1 MAENNDFTKS
11 EQNSLSI
18 RLGTD
23 GFSFSILN
31 PLREGEPVIYE
42 QAIAETL
49 SLTANLKELLKKRE
63 ELNHPFRQVKVIT
76 ANKRYTFVPLAL
88 FDDEQAESIFYYNHP
103 RQENETVQYNILPKS
118 DIVVIF
124 AMDKSVCQC
133 LQEQY
138 ADVQFF
144 SHITPLVEY
153 FSGRSRLGNSRKV
166 YANIRQKALD
176 VLVCERGRLLLA
188 NTFAATST
196 ADRIY
201 YLLYVWQQLN
211 FDQERDE
218 LHLCGELPD
227 KADLL
232 NRLRQF
238 VRQVFIMNPTRHI
251 ELHALNEYW

>member
-166 YANIRQKALD
+166 YANIR
-176 VLVCERGRLLLA
+176 
-188 NTFAATST
+188 
-196 ADRIY
+196 
-201 YLLYVWQQLN
+201 LLYVWQQLN